1 MYSAECFFGV
11 AQKYGLESDWLPF
24 AVAGMTLARLPIE
37 KKKKKAHARGA
48 LNAPV
53 R

>member
-37 KKKKKAHARGA
+37 KKKKKKRTRVE
-48 LNAPV
+48 P
-53 R
+53 